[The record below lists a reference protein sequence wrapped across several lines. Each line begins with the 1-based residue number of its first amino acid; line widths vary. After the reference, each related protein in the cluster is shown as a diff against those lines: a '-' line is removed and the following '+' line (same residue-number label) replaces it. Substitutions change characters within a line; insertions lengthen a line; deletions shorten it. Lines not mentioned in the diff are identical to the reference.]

1 MSSKPYYKQKNIK
14 TTKHKNNL
22 VLIVFPI
29 VITLVLLFV
38 FYNPQATSAEIDAKE
53 YTNLQKGIITTQ
65 ESEIGIETET
75 TEETEPPIN
84 IEYNNYPE
92 VTENTIYLNSEFSC
106 EYGLLVDT
114 QTHEVLVA
122 KGNPNQRIYP
132 ASMTKIMTLLVAV
145 ENIENLDDTFL
156 MTNEILYPLNLQDAS
171 VAGFLG
177 GENVTMR
184 DLLYGLALPSGAD
197 AAVAIA
203 DYVAGSEEE
212 FAVLMNEKV
221 EELGLKNTHFV
232 TTSGLHD
239 ENHYSTL
246 ADIAVILQEA
256 MDNNLCRQILSTYQ
270 YRTESTDEH
279 PNGILLTSTMFSRM
293 KGNEDEDIGVD
304 IVGGKTGYTN
314 EAGHC
319 LASFARKDG
328 KEYIAVLGKGGGKYS
343 MIYDTIDI
351 YRYLD

>member
-1 MSSKPYYKQKNIK
+1 
-14 TTKHKNNL
+14 
-22 VLIVFPI
+22 
-29 VITLVLLFV
+29 
-38 FYNPQATSAEIDAKE
+38 
-53 YTNLQKGIITTQ
+53 
-65 ESEIGIETET
+65 
-75 TEETEPPIN
+75 
-84 IEYNNYPE
+84 
-92 VTENTIYLNSEFSC
+92 
-106 EYGLLVDT
+106 
-114 QTHEVLVA
+114 
-122 KGNPNQRIYP
+122 
-132 ASMTKIMTLLVAV
+132 MTLLVAV

-177 GENVTMR
+177 GENVTIR

-328 KEYIAVLGKGGGKYS
+328 KEYIAVLGKGEIG
-343 MIYDTIDI
+343 
-351 YRYLD
+351 RAHV